1 MKKQKQSK
9 PVATPARCSL
19 PAQQESKLDSTVV
32 LQLQLMIDTWCIINI
47 QRLQMF
53 TIEPIRYYT
62 CEPMESMA
70 DL

>member
-19 PAQQESKLDSTVV
+19 AAQQEPKLDSTVV
-32 LQLQLMIDTWCIINI
+32 LQLQLMIDTWCINI
-47 QRLQMF
+47 QRLKVF